1 MPTGNRFDRGTGVD
15 PIDLDPVK
23 TKSVLNGPIQKKFGR
38 LGVVDIGRRDQN
50 RQNEAKRAGQDMALD
65 TFDFLV
71 AIKPTLTLLR
81 AGDDALRIHDP
92 GRRLR

>member
-23 TKSVLNGPIQKKFGR
+23 TQSVLNAPIQKKFGR
-38 LGVVDIGRRDQN
+38 LGVIGRRDQN
-50 RQNEAKRAGQDMALD
+50 RQNEAERAGQDMALD

-71 AIKPTLTLLR
+71 AIGP
-81 AGDDALRIHDP
+81 
-92 GRRLR
+92 

>member
-23 TKSVLNGPIQKKFGR
+23 TKSVDGPIQKEFGR

-50 RQNEAKRAGQDMALD
+50 RQNEAERAGQDMG
-65 TFDFLV
+65 
-71 AIKPTLTLLR
+71 K
-81 AGDDALRIHDP
+81 
-92 GRRLR
+92 RRLRPSTR